1 MFVDR
6 IAAAVPVLVEGHPG
20 AVIAPGGHP
29 FAMIRIRG
37 HDGLVTSIDI
47 APYKR
52 GTASL
57 PTALSA

>member
-1 MFVDR
+1 MDR

-29 FAMIRIRG
+29 FALIRIRV

-47 APYKR
+47 APYQR
-52 GTASL
+52 GTVSL
-57 PTALSA
+57 PAALSA